1 MVEKYLQ
8 SFECISPIDSEYSG
22 RNNTDEDQNSV
33 DDALSPSSGRG
44 ILPQSTN
51 MNYEEE
57 NKAFLADALQNL
69 SLQDKCA
76 LKIGLETMENTTSE
90 SPLEYASLHKSNNA
104 SINIDR
110 DMHTNE
116 LSAAGHTQVNNPF
129 IINESSGNEGNL
141 Q

>member
-1 MVEKYLQ
+1 
-8 SFECISPIDSEYSG
+8 
-22 RNNTDEDQNSV
+22 
-33 DDALSPSSGRG
+33 
-44 ILPQSTN
+44 

-110 DMHTNE
+110 DCN
-116 LSAAGHTQVNNPF
+116 Q
-129 IINESSGNEGNL
+129 
-141 Q
+141 